1 MISPTCVQSAVYRQ
15 IDGRGRTGS
24 VYLLNLHF
32 QTYLRKSIDF
42 VKYTADNCKR
52 SKKTPSPPT
61 RIIMAENESLDLGA
75 SYSQRWD
82 KPFKAIR
89 RGAPCGEWMAIVSA
103 RSP

>member
-1 MISPTCVQSAVYRQ
+1 
-15 IDGRGRTGS
+15 
-24 VYLLNLHF
+24 LLNLHF

-103 RSP
+103 RSPKGYRWARLLAMNEPKMEGTTYASA